1 MANGAVAAS
10 FATGDMIFDPFDYIC
25 AMSRYITLQPGDVVW
40 LGTDGPAAIVPGQV
54 VEITID
60 GLGTLAN
67 PVTEETPSKEE
78 GP

>member
-1 MANGAVAAS
+1 
-10 FATGDMIFDPFDYIC
+10 
-25 AMSRYITLQPGDVVW
+25 MSRYITLQPGDVVW

-67 PVTEETPSKEE
+67 PVTEETSSVEE
-78 GP
+78 TP